1 MAFNINAAVVLS
13 GPKNIQKVRGTIEKQ
28 LKSINVPIDIKL
40 NRGVTTGVGNLNK
53 SLQKLNTTL
62 ATVNTNA
69 AKATAS
75 LNALGNAGKNIGT
88 AATQVNSATSK
99 VNKSLNQTAKSAN
112 IAGTAMQDFGKDAA
126 LAVRRFS
133 AFSLATGVIFG
144 FTRAVTSSISEAV
157 KFERELVKITQVTG
171 AAGKQLTGLRK
182 IVDDL
187 STGLGISASELL
199 DVGRTF
205 AQTGQSLDQV
215 QKSLSAVARVS
226 LAPTFGDIRKTTE
239 GAIAALNQ
247 FGLGADKLEGILGS
261 LNQVSK
267 KFAVESEDL
276 ISVIRRAGGVFA
288 ASTSQ
293 LGAPEERLREL
304 IGVFTA
310 VRSTTRESADTI
322 ATGLRNI
329 FTRLQRPQTIEFL
342 KQFGVQIRAT
352 AEDAQKLGIAEGEF
366 IGIFEAL
373 KRISK
378 ASKNLDT
385 LQTARLVEELGG
397 VRQVGKLIPALKNFE
412 KAEKAVQVALEGRTS
427 IAKDVGLATQTL
439 AVQLQNLSNQFDK
452 LFRDISESRTFQ
464 SLAKTA
470 ISTASAILSITD
482 ALRPILPALTAI
494 AAVKLGTGAIGFFQG
509 FAGGFKKGGG
519 AKGVGAGLAG
529 IATGGSSSA
538 QQSANR
544 QQSISAL
551 KSNTSSL
558 NSNTTA
564 LKALNTSIGTLQR
577 SSTTLNT
584 SATALTSTLKSLPA
598 QIAAASRGRGIT
610 TAPIPL
616 KRRRAAGGNI
626 PKFADGGFVKG
637 PSHSQGGVVA
647 ELEGGELV
655 VPKKQAQKLAFGGLT
670 KAALSRS
677 SAGRSLGGTSDLFTR
692 NTAVDAKFPLQ
703 TTTAFGKF
711 LNRVDLPG
719 SSQAS
724 KAQRFG
730 NLPSQQ
736 QKDLVKKFRGQGKKT
751 NKAAATAGKD
761 KNIKRFTVTNSDQI
775 GLFLLSGG
783 TERIAAPPDGLTLTG
798 TGLESAASKAKLGK
812 IPKTGTLAS
821 INPAG
826 FPAFKIGSRTD
837 IALDMEQD
845 FRDASDL
852 ALEAAISAIYNNDFA
867 EKVGIAPFNLQDKK
881 NFTIEKQFSEQRGNF
896 EGILLEAVL
905 NAVGDFKPTADK
917 AAFDI
922 QPSDGDFSPIAKLFE
937 PDAAI
942 GKIKA
947 AEAKRSRDTIRKG
960 DNRFVNKVARSPIGR
975 ITARNGRKIPGD
987 GMTPVAVSNGEGVI
1001 APNVAK
1007 GNLLDLEKARKGD
1020 AEAISRIA
1028 NLPISTIKGQGTG
1041 TSDSIQGELP
1051 ANSFVLPSST
1061 MKKLDGRQNLRVG
1074 GAVKAAAGALKR
1086 DPGTAIFL
1094 GLEGSVLASSQSLEE
1109 FKSNLINAG
1118 LGLALLA
1125 PQLKELTK
1133 DISDAGKNV
1142 QKASGP
1148 KNLRA
1153 ATIAAR
1159 QKTGQSVL
1167 QSSGARASIGLG
1179 KRVLTAANADDFGI
1193 ARGKSGIGKA
1203 TKQLIG
1209 EAEGNLLRKAE
1220 KETAKAN
1227 KLISE
1232 RNSIVAKAN
1241 SAAKVEADAL
1251 ARNKAVNEAAR
1262 ANAEKLSKVN
1272 ARRATIVSK
1281 GNAATA
1287 KLANLETRA
1296 SALANKS
1303 LALQGDVNLAKQSL
1317 KDAEKRLAKAQSPS
1331 NQLTVGRQGQASM
1344 RGFSAGQAGLPAE
1357 ELKRSKDSLRAA
1369 EQNLAN
1375 LEKQLVQTSKA
1386 STRATT
1392 AVAKQAQYIDG
1403 LKTNLSSANKEA
1415 QGLTKTLQAQ
1425 AKESRLTAK
1434 VATSARGTGN
1444 ALRGKASSLLRGVGI
1459 ARDRATTATGN
1470 LKTFNAAARAE
1481 DARRAANAKA
1491 RTARIADKGGLSA
1504 EQRLA
1509 RVRQVRL
1516 RRGSIKAG
1524 GLFGEKGL
1532 QGLGNAGRVGGS
1544 GIANAASKTGNV
1556 LKAGL
1561 GGPAGIAALL
1571 AGLFG
1576 DAVVDAG
1583 TKVAVGEQ
1591 KQFGGVKGFTPGQGG
1606 RTAAGVTGGL
1616 KGGISG
1622 AATGASIGLLTGP
1635 LSPVLT
1641 PLFAAIGG
1649 VAGAIDGFIKAID
1662 QQIKFESLSK
1672 LDNAANNLTSALDT
1686 LAQKGFSNVA
1696 ALDAVSKQAG
1706 SLNTQFAQTVATLN
1720 AVDTNTG
1727 STGTEAF
1734 FKSINKSI
1742 SNFTSN
1748 IGNADPGLFAKSR
1761 AFGDAIGLGGKAGEK
1776 RVQQRQAIGGLQ
1788 GIGGNIDSALSTIS
1802 DEVLQR
1808 SVEQFN
1814 ALGSELVSSINLSD
1828 VTEIA
1833 SLSGGSF
1840 DQLVD
1845 ALKTAG
1851 GESDKFNAQLQAF
1864 QKLAGTTALAAVK
1877 QLSASFNE
1885 QSQSFS
1891 NQGRAQGFF
1900 AIGKDAANAIADG
1913 LSRGQSFAEAGER
1926 ANQKL
1931 ISGFSR
1937 LGVSETELKKS
1948 FGIDSFEDLQRVA
1961 TDGGAKLTL
1970 LAQAL
1975 GVSTREIRVLAN
1987 DTSNFAKEV
1996 ERLSVEQSA
2005 AAAKQAI
2012 VNDLI
2017 RAQTANMDAFAAAL
2031 EDLDGRIGNII
2042 SDFTTTAT
2050 NVQNEVSR
2058 IFSTQQNFQAVGRAN
2073 VFEGGARGR
2082 SASQLDAGV
2091 ERVRSAVGG
2100 DPEDFADLSGV
2111 IQLGNELPQALKDT
2125 ADELRRSGKEFTF
2138 EDFRDALIDNLNSEG
2153 NIFANAGEIVQ
2164 GQLING
2170 IESVFVGLRQGSD
2183 ALGVDALEKVL
2194 QESGDV
2200 QGQLVELSGK
2210 TASTLA
2216 NITNGLNTLN
2226 ASILQSANLIV
2237 ESSRQRV
2244 DAELSIADRR
2254 SSFEDQFAQFRT
2266 GGPDKLTTARQR
2278 LQQRTDILLNA
2289 GGAGTAT
2296 AGGVNLGGVGGGD
2309 LLQRRTG
2316 LEDIR
2321 KGILD
2326 KIGEVTGV
2334 DTTSTEDAVTAA
2346 QGVAGTDQLITELGN
2361 VNSALEGTK
2370 RAIEEQTNETARL
2383 SAIEDRLASIN
2394 ESRLSQRQRMQ
2405 AGLQQL
2411 SGARNPQEVN
2421 KILND
2426 LQRPLIAASK
2436 AAAGQALSVQE
2447 GAALQADLFDQ
2458 QGIVATSFR
2467 QQNPNASD
2475 EDVSKFLEQSLA
2487 NFQEGGRNLFSN
2499 LGLGNLSVD
2508 ALFGKSR
2515 AEGGL
2520 GATEKG
2526 TTKGEKTALSEAEK
2540 IVQQQADLVA
2550 GYVDQNTKLL
2560 EIQQDIYRQEIIKT
2574 TQSLIEASTAFGDLR
2589 DKQQELLSTAQ
2600 ARTAQL
2606 EAATVGE
2613 QRTKNQKDL
2622 VKTEKELANARE
2634 QQQQRERGFSQIS
2647 EARTGLGGLSFIEDV
2662 LKAGG
2667 QSQKSINEAIS
2678 GATIK
2683 SVESSA
2689 LFGDTITEFSPQ
2701 EKNERFA
2708 SLLAKSI
2715 TNTKFGG
2722 ENSEESGK
2730 FRSKLFEDI
2739 KRTLGSKNFSNTK
2752 GLAGEVKSV
2761 IEKSLGDEVGISSTI
2776 KEKEEE
2782 AKKIRE
2788 SIAVQ
2793 DEQINSAQARQK
2805 QFEQQANEQA
2815 KTAEANKKAR
2825 QEAAKQQVATT
2836 TSPAGIGPAEA
2847 AERQRQADR
2856 DKRLAEIRENV
2867 NSAGAS
2873 VPNGPG
2879 ISEER
2884 RAEIRARAEAEDQAA
2899 IDAAR
2904 AKDQAS
2910 RDAVP
2915 EGRAP
2920 VGGSLGSLTDPISQE
2935 DQAASQEMLQRTTAR
2950 PNSLRSRTAARLA
2963 RQRGLQQTSVGVTTN
2978 VGQGFSVSSPI
2989 REQDIA
2995 TQSRNEA
3002 ASRRQGLQSVA
3013 DAPSR
3018 NQRTRAGG
3026 RVETDVQTKTQDNT
3040 AIQTL
3045 ADAVNQIT
3053 TSTFASDLLQAAN
3066 KLSELGT
3073 LQVEFNGTI
3082 KPIEVILNGAS
3093 LFREVKEGIKQELIP
3108 LIQQAVS
3115 DKLNDI
3121 NL

>member
-215 QKSLSAVARVS
+215 QKSLSAVARAS

-322 ATGLRNI
+322 ATGLRTI

-655 VPKKQAQKLAFGGLT
+655 IPKKRAKLFKGGLT
-670 KAALSRS
+670 RLKSPGGKNAGKNLNVPESTALGLRELYSKDNPTVKATVAKVRDNFN
-677 SAGRSLGGTSDLFTR
+677 SL
-692 NTAVDAKFPLQ
+692 DAKERKRLLVEAKKVGSQLTLDPNKKAGATVIAKKDEDNIQ
-703 TTTAFGKF
+703 KF
-711 LNRVDLPG
+711 I
-719 SSQAS
+719 A
-724 KAQRFG
+724 
-730 NLPSQQ
+730 
-736 QKDLVKKFRGQGKKT
+736 
-751 NKAAATAGKD
+751 
-761 KNIKRFTVTNSDQI
+761 TNSDEI
-775 GLFLLSGG
+775 GLFILSGG
-783 TERIAAPPDGLTLTG
+783 AEGVGSPSRGGLRLSG
-798 TGLESAASKAKLGK
+798 TGLKAAVSKAKLGK
-812 IPKTGTLAS
+812 IPEKGNLISKAS
-821 INPAG
+821 SG

-837 IALDMEQD
+837 IAIDMEQD
-845 FRDASDL
+845 FKNAANL
-852 ALEAAISAIYNNDFA
+852 ALDTAVAAIYNSDFA
-867 EKVGIAPFNLQDKK
+867 EKVGIAPYNLQDKK
-881 NFTIEKQFSEQRGNF
+881 NFTIEEQFNEQRGNF
-896 EGILLEAVL
+896 EGILLESVL
-905 NAVGDFKPTADK
+905 NAVGNFKPTADK

-937 PDAAI
+937 PDAAM
-942 GKIKA
+942 GKLKV

-960 DNRFVNKVARSPIGR
+960 ENRFVNKVARSPIGR

-1061 MKKLDGRQNLRVG
+1061 MKKLDGRQNLRIG
-1074 GAVKAAAGALKR
+1074 GTVKAAAGALKR

-1241 SAAKVEADAL
+1241 QATKVEADAL

-1317 KDAEKRLAKAQSPS
+1317 KDAEKRLTKAQSPS

-1470 LKTFNAAARAE
+1470 LKTFNAAAKAE

-1635 LSPVLT
+1635 LAPVLT

-1720 AVDTNTG
+1720 AVDANTG

-1937 LGVSETELKKS
+1937 LGVSATELKKS

-1987 DTSNFAKEV
+1987 DTFNFANEV

-2073 VFEGGARGR
+2073 VFEGGGRGR

-2125 ADELRRSGKEFTF
+2125 ADELRRSGKDFTF

-2526 TTKGEKTALSEAEK
+2526 TTTGEKNALSEAEK

-2647 EARTGLGGLSFIEDV
+2647 EARTGLGGMSFIEDV

-2667 QSQKSINEAIS
+2667 QSQKSVNEAIA

-2708 SLLAKSI
+2708 GLLAKSI

-2730 FRSKLFEDI
+2730 FRTKLFEDI

-2836 TSPAGIGPAEA
+2836 TSPAGIGPAEV

-2867 NSAGAS
+2867 NSAAAGAS
-2873 VPNGPG
+2873 VPNRP
-2879 ISEER
+2879 IVSEER

-2899 IDAAR
+2899 IEAAR
-2904 AKDQAS
+2904 AKDQAA

-2920 VGGSLGSLTDPISQE
+2920 VGGSLGSLTDPIPQE

-3018 NQRTRAGG
+3018 NQRTQAGG